1 MFLAIFPYISC
12 VAQLC
17 LTLCDRMDCTLPG
30 SSVHGLLQA
39 RILLQAREWVAI
51 PFFRGSSRSRDWT
64 LVSCIAGRFFTVWA
78 TRYFMSQ
85 QHLWVIHFLFINS
98 PSSLDFQHSTPLR
111 FPPTLG
117 FNFPL
122 ASSSSQT
129 PLPRPPR
136 REHLCAQQAELDYL
150 TGRHKDTRRN
160 SRLVRP
166 LPSPS
171 QPSAGVHPLACRVGV
186 NLGLGNAEA
195 DRVDF
200 IFNEWA
206 SVQFCRSVVS
216 DSLRSHES

>member
-129 PLPRPPR
+129 LKIRVSQILIPSLFSPHFFPTLELQTPFIY
-136 REHLCAQQAELDYL
+136 QQLQRSYL
-150 TGRHKDTRRN
+150 
-160 SRLVRP
+160 
-166 LPSPS
+166 
-171 QPSAGVHPLACRVGV
+171 
-186 NLGLGNAEA
+186 
-195 DRVDF
+195 
-200 IFNEWA
+200 
-206 SVQFCRSVVS
+206 
-216 DSLRSHES
+216 